1 MTAILLTPA
10 ELAQVIEVLE
20 SAAMTKCADGTY
32 FDKDCKA
39 TMALTMLRA
48 KVPQEPIGWLSP
60 IGVYSSNDDLQ
71 YLPNWSDY
79 YVTPLYE
86 GKP

>member
-10 ELAQVIEVLE
+10 ELAQVIDTLE
-20 SAAMTKCADGTY
+20 ETNSCNGDAALA
-32 FDKDCKA
+32 
-39 TMALTMLRA
+39 MLRA
-48 KVPQEPIGWLSP
+48 KVQQEPLGWLSP
-60 IGVYSSNDDLQ
+60 IGVYSSNDELQ